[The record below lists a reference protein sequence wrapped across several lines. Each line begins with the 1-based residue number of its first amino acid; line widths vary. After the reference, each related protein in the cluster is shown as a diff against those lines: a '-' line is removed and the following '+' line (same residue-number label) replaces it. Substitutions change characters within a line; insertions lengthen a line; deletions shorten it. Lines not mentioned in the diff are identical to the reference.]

1 MTLETVKSK
10 EAAALG
16 AAILAG
22 KATGSFESI
31 DSAVDNM
38 VEVKERILPSEV
50 NKEIYEKGYRM
61 YRKLFED
68 LTDCFEE

>member
-1 MTLETVKSK
+1 MKRWSPIFRIVDVYKRQ
-10 EAAALG
+10 
-16 AAILAG
+16 
-22 KATGSFESI
+22 
-31 DSAVDNM
+31 VDNM